1 MTAAAP
7 AVVDRV
13 ALWLFDRGIA
23 PAERS
28 YGWDDITEHARAQ
41 YRRDAVEVLTLAVAS
56 PAAIDYGTALLD
68 ALFTPPSNTPQEDR

>member
-1 MTAAAP
+1 MTAAAR

-41 YRRDAVEVLTLAVAS
+41 YRRDAAEVLTLAVAS

-68 ALFTPPSNTPQEDR
+68 ALFTPSNTPQEDR